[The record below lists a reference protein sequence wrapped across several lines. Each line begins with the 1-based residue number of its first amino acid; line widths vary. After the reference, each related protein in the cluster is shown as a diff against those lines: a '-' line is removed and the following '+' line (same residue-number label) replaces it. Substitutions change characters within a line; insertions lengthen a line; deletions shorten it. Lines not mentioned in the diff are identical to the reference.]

1 MSKKHPRM
9 RNTLARQ
16 PLAVSVL
23 LRDLDLRICV
33 CKYKPITTFDCSRP
47 SIDLAM
53 QLLVGKKMDIICKEM
68 ESPYY
73 VVRDISC
80 SALCTCFDDDFVLM
94 MILCYVPTQRWSIMC
109 PSYPSKVL

>member
-33 CKYKPITTFDCSRP
+33 CEYKSITTFDCSRP

-53 QLLVGKKMDIICKEM
+53 QLLVGKKMDLICREM
-68 ESPYY
+68 ESP
-73 VVRDISC
+73 
-80 SALCTCFDDDFVLM
+80 
-94 MILCYVPTQRWSIMC
+94 
-109 PSYPSKVL
+109 